1 MNRPQ
6 HEIAGQ
12 GRSEKRAP
20 ETKRATRSPER
31 GAADSRSRVTSSWVR
46 RLWLGFAILLSAST
60 TPAAAQTADGCPPPA
75 ASLTPERVQA
85 GMAAAKDHGFLWR
98 ITKGD
103 HASYLY
109 GTIHASRLE
118 WMFPGPTILDALR
131 ASDTVALELDVLDP
145 QIQSRLGEA
154 MASTGGAPLPAP
166 LQARL
171 QRQMKAECVASDALA
186 KLSPELQLASL
197 TLTAARRD
205 GIDPTYSI
213 DLMLAGY
220 GRGAGKTMVSLETP
234 EEQLDAL
241 KSTDAAETSAVV
253 AQTLDDLES
262 GRARPMMR
270 RVASMWAEGNRA
282 ELESY
287 EQWCGCRDTPAERL
301 AMKRLLDDR
310 NPLLAERIDALHGEG
325 RKVFAAVGSL
335 HMVGPQGLPALLI
348 QRGFKVEAGDFER

>member
-6 HEIAGQ
+6 HDI
-12 GRSEKRAP
+12 R
-20 ETKRATRSPER
+20 
-31 GAADSRSRVTSSWVR
+31 VR
-46 RLWLGFAILLSAST
+46 RLALAFGAVLSILTA
-60 TPAAAQTADGCPPPA
+60 PAAAQTPPAERPAADACPPA
-75 ASLTPERVQA
+75 AAPLTPERVKA

-103 HASYLY
+103 HSSYLY
-109 GTIHASRLE
+109 GTIHASKLE
-118 WMFPGPTILDALR
+118 WMFPGPTVRDALR
-131 ASDTVALELDVLDP
+131 ESDTVALELDVLDP
-145 QIQSRLGEA
+145 QIQARLGEA
-154 MASTGGAPLPAP
+154 MTSKGGAPLPAP

-171 QRQMKAECVASDALA
+171 QRRMQAECVAADALA

-197 TLTAARRD
+197 TMMAARRD

-234 EEQLDAL
+234 EAQLQSLRSADG
-241 KSTDAAETSAVV
+241 AEMTAVV
-253 AQTLDDLES
+253 EQTLDELEN
-262 GRARPMMR
+262 GRARPLMK
-270 RVASMWAEGNRA
+270 RVATMWADGNRA

-287 EQWCGCRDTPAERL
+287 EQWCGCRDTAAERQ

-310 NPLLAERIDALHGEG
+310 NPILAERIDALHGEG

-335 HMVGPQGLPALLI
+335 HMVGPRGLPALLL
-348 QRGFKVEAGDFER
+348 QRGFKVEAGEFER